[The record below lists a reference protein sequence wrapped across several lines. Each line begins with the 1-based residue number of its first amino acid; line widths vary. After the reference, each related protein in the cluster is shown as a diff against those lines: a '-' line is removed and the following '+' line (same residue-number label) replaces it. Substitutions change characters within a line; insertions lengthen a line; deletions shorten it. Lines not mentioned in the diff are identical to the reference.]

1 MIMSRTS
8 LVATVACLFV
18 LAGTSLAADRENV
31 IRLSEPVESTPEYET
46 FGAPIDLSVARVA
59 LEDIATDG
67 DSYVEKT
74 VRVETRVSKVCQ
86 KKGCF
91 FIAQQGDSIVR
102 VSFKDY
108 SFFVPTD
115 ISGKRVMLV
124 GEVIANE
131 LSPEK
136 AEHLAED
143 LGESEASVK
152 PGREYTIVASSVRV
166 PLSAP
171 E

>member
-1 MIMSRTS
+1 MMFRSS
-8 LVATVACLFV
+8 LVAGVMVALLV
-18 LAGTSLAADRENV
+18 TGTSLAAGREAV

-46 FGAPIDLSVARVA
+46 FGAPMDFSVTRVT
-59 LEDIATDG
+59 LQDIAVDG
-67 DSYVEKT
+67 DRYADKT

-91 FIAQQGDSIVR
+91 FIAQQGNSVVR

-115 ISGKRVMLV
+115 IGGKRVMLV
-124 GEVIANE
+124 GEVVANE

-136 AEHLAED
+136 AKHLAED
-143 LGESEASVK
+143 LGEPGASVA
-152 PGREYTIVASSVRV
+152 PGMEYTIIASSVRV
-166 PLSAP
+166 PLAAP

>member
-1 MIMSRTS
+1 MKIRAA
-8 LVATVACLFV
+8 LFATVACVLFV
-18 LAGTSLAADRENV
+18 TATGLAAGGEDV
-31 IRLSEPVESTPEYET
+31 VRLSEPVETTPEHET
-46 FGAPIDLSVARVA
+46 FGAPMDYSVTEVA
-59 LEDIATDG
+59 LQDIAIHG
-67 DSYVEKT
+67 DRYKDMA

-91 FIAQQGDSIVR
+91 FIAQAGDSVVR

-124 GEVIANE
+124 GEVVANE

-136 AEHLAED
+136 ARHLAED
-143 LGESEASVK
+143 LGEPAQNVV
-152 PGREYTIVASSVRV
+152 PGKEYTIVASSVRV